1 MSLVNNLTELLTP
14 AVTQAGFVLE
24 EVTVTPVGKR
34 RLVAVVV
41 DCEDRNPS
49 LDEVTVVSK
58 EVSAIL
64 DNYTQMGE
72 MPFTLEVTTPGI
84 DRPLTLGRHWK
95 KNIGRLVKIT
105 PKTGEK
111 YIGRIASVNDNA
123 VTIEIKGK
131 ESEISFAEISRAQIE
146 VELNGEIQTSPN
158 LCALIPAGLLTT
170 SSALVDCRGVG
181 LQLEMTTRYKLLFK
195 EAKALLME

>member
-1 MSLVNNLTELLTP
+1 MSLVNTLTELLTP

-49 LDEVTVVSK
+49 LDEVTIVSK

-64 DNYTQMGE
+64 DNHTQMGE

-84 DRPLTLGRHWK
+84 DRPLTQGRHWK
-95 KNIGRLVKIT
+95 KNVGRLVKIT

-146 VELNGEIQTSPN
+146 VEFN
-158 LCALIPAGLLTT
+158 
-170 SSALVDCRGVG
+170 R
-181 LQLEMTTRYKLLFK
+181 K
-195 EAKALLME
+195 EVK

>member
-14 AVTQAGFVLE
+14 AVTRAGFVLE

-111 YIGRIASVNDNA
+111 YIGRIASVKNNA
-123 VTIEIKGK
+123 VTIEMKGK

-146 VELNGEIQTSPN
+146 VEFN
-158 LCALIPAGLLTT
+158 
-170 SSALVDCRGVG
+170 R
-181 LQLEMTTRYKLLFK
+181 K
-195 EAKALLME
+195 EVK

>member
-84 DRPLTLGRHWK
+84 DRPLTQGRHWK
-95 KNIGRLVKIT
+95 KNVGRLVKIT

-111 YIGRIASVNDNA
+111 YIGRITLVKDNA

-146 VELNGEIQTSPN
+146 VEFN
-158 LCALIPAGLLTT
+158 
-170 SSALVDCRGVG
+170 R
-181 LQLEMTTRYKLLFK
+181 K
-195 EAKALLME
+195 EVK

>member
-14 AVTQAGFVLE
+14 AVTRAGFVLE

-41 DCEDRNPS
+41 DCEDRNAS
-49 LDEVTVVSK
+49 LDELTVVSK

-111 YIGRIASVNDNA
+111 YIGRIASVKDNA
-123 VTIEIKGK
+123 VTIEIRGK

-146 VELNGEIQTSPN
+146 VEFN
-158 LCALIPAGLLTT
+158 
-170 SSALVDCRGVG
+170 R
-181 LQLEMTTRYKLLFK
+181 K
-195 EAKALLME
+195 EVK

>member
-111 YIGRIASVNDNA
+111 YIGRIASVKDNA
-123 VTIEIKGK
+123 VTIEMKGK
-131 ESEISFAEISRAQIE
+131 ESEISFAEISPP
-146 VELNGEIQTSPN
+146 LS
-158 LCALIPAGLLTT
+158 
-170 SSALVDCRGVG
+170 
-181 LQLEMTTRYKLLFK
+181 
-195 EAKALLME
+195 

>member
-95 KNIGRLVKIT
+95 KNICRLVKIT

-146 VELNGEIQTSPN
+146 VEFN
-158 LCALIPAGLLTT
+158 
-170 SSALVDCRGVG
+170 R
-181 LQLEMTTRYKLLFK
+181 K
-195 EAKALLME
+195 EVK

>member
-1 MSLVNNLTELLTP
+1 MMSLVNNLTELLTP

-111 YIGRIASVNDNA
+111 YIGRIASVKENA

-131 ESEISFAEISRAQIE
+131 ESDVSFEEISRAQIE
-146 VELNGEIQTSPN
+146 VEFN
-158 LCALIPAGLLTT
+158 
-170 SSALVDCRGVG
+170 R
-181 LQLEMTTRYKLLFK
+181 K
-195 EAKALLME
+195 EVK

>member
-14 AVTQAGFVLE
+14 AVTRAGFVLE

-111 YIGRIASVNDNA
+111 YIGRITLVKDNA
-123 VTIEIKGK
+123 VTIEMKGK

-146 VELNGEIQTSPN
+146 VEFN
-158 LCALIPAGLLTT
+158 
-170 SSALVDCRGVG
+170 R
-181 LQLEMTTRYKLLFK
+181 K
-195 EAKALLME
+195 EVK

>member
-14 AVTQAGFVLE
+14 AVTRAGFVLE

-64 DNYTQMGE
+64 DSYTQMGE

-95 KNIGRLVKIT
+95 KNVGRLVKIT

-111 YIGRIASVNDNA
+111 YIGRIASVKDNA

-146 VELNGEIQTSPN
+146 VEFN
-158 LCALIPAGLLTT
+158 
-170 SSALVDCRGVG
+170 R
-181 LQLEMTTRYKLLFK
+181 K
-195 EAKALLME
+195 EVK

>member
-1 MSLVNNLTELLTP
+1 MMSLVNNLTELLTP

-111 YIGRIASVNDNA
+111 YIGRITLVKDNA

-146 VELNGEIQTSPN
+146 VEFN
-158 LCALIPAGLLTT
+158 
-170 SSALVDCRGVG
+170 R
-181 LQLEMTTRYKLLFK
+181 K
-195 EAKALLME
+195 EVK